1 MVRAQPH
8 IGWGSALCP
17 LQWQTTCKHSVN
29 VGYAFFLSAAIKKCK
44 SQILKRLPDGK
55 GGCFSSFGLQKGP
68 FSLRAK
74 LCERH
79 LECTISIH
87 SFCFQF
93 NRELEMGTDVAL
105 RRALN
110 GALT

>member
-1 MVRAQPH
+1 MDGSRTTTHWLGKCIVPIAMADNLQAQH
-8 IGWGSALCP
+8 QCRLC
-17 LQWQTTCKHSVN
+17 L
-29 VGYAFFLSAAIKKCK
+29 FLSAAIKKCK

-55 GGCFSSFGLQKGP
+55 GGCFWSFWLQKGP

-93 NRELEMGTDVAL
+93 NCELEMGTDVAL
-105 RRALN
+105 RRAKA
-110 GALT
+110 GH